1 MVIAKDYT
9 VISPYRYWP
18 IQTMVNKF
26 KILIVDDK
34 VENLIAL
41 ERLLADLDLEF
52 IRASSG
58 NEALAKT
65 LEYEFTLALIDVQM
79 PEMDGYETVELL
91 RQDDKSKLLPI
102 IFVSAIYKNDY
113 YQIKG
118 IETGAVDFI
127 TKPIIPEI
135 LLGKVRVFLDLYR
148 HRKELE
154 EKNKQLEIASRTDP
168 LTGLSNRRDVIDK
181 IKYEAVRCQRNN
193 RKFCIIMGDIDNFK
207 KINDSYGHAYGDQV
221 LMKVSELFNKTLRNQ
236 DIISRWGGEE
246 FFFILPETDL
256 EDGKYVAEKVRR
268 EVESLDFYIN
278 RHNTKVTMSFGVSIY
293 DTKMSLNDC
302 IQKADERLYKAK
314 EHGRNRVL

>member
-1 MVIAKDYT
+1 
-9 VISPYRYWP
+9 
-18 IQTMVNKF
+18 MVNKF